1 MSTNCKVTKLMD
13 SVNFANPE
21 NLYYEIMNLIS
32 CSGTP
37 SVRIFS
43 NSTPYTP
50 YFIEENGVK
59 TEYNSAAFTSLPTN
73 GGRLWVPK
81 YNTTRFENIGVN
93 STSQSPIDAMNISD
107 FFSSDKFPN
116 LIFIAIPNPQGK
128 MDGNIMSFSDR
139 PFTKIQLAGSKVD
152 ITGELKDF
160 ISAQCAFRT
169 DGSLEFILF
178 SYVTFDGKRGDGG
191 TNRGDVNGTV
201 TYSSTGATVV
211 ITGGTA
217 VKGTY
222 EYTKA
227 TDTWV
232 KTAD

>member
-13 SVNFANPE
+13 SVNIANPE

-37 SVRIFS
+37 EVKIWS
-43 NSTPYTP
+43 NNIPYYT
-50 YFIEENGVK
+50 EENGVK
-59 TEYNSAAFTSLPTN
+59 TEYNTIYWTHIPSD
-73 GGRLWVPK
+73 GGKLWVPK
-81 YNTTRFENIGVN
+81 YKTTLFEITGANYDRE
-93 STSQSPIDAMNISD
+93 SPIDAMNINK
-107 FFSSDKFPN
+107 FFNIEEFPE
-116 LIFIAIPNPQGK
+116 LVDLVIPNPQGEITG
-128 MDGNIMSFSDR
+128 DIMSFADR
-139 PFTKIQLAGSKVD
+139 PFTKIQLNGARVSVN
-152 ITGELKDF
+152 GELKDF
-160 ISAQCAFRT
+160 IKEQCLFRNE
-169 DGSLEFILF
+169 GSLLF
-178 SYVTFDGKRGDGG
+178 QLFCFVTFDGKRGSGG
-191 TNRGDVNGTV
+191 TYRGDVNGTV